1 MVFLLIGKV
10 AVVDVA
16 AVADSDVAVGYRMT
30 SHGIGRYHLTSFDV
44 GHSGPLLK
52 SYCGTIALLEFPH
65 KCISTSEFFQKAP
78 KGALR
83 PFSVA
88 ALLHYVL

>member
-1 MVFLLIGKV
+1 M
-10 AVVDVA
+10 
-16 AVADSDVAVGYRMT
+16 M
-30 SHGIGRYHLTSFDV
+30 SHGIGRYHLISFDV
-44 GHSGPLLK
+44 RHSGPLLK

-88 ALLHYVL
+88 ALLHYSFMVRFGIFCCQQDFLPRFT